1 MRIESTPESIRSIG
15 AHYGVNGA
23 NLSRQYKD
31 IFSDYRQWKQL
42 GHAEQYVIYPQNV
55 GPNLAIDETSL
66 SCGELYTFVTNR
78 DAHGG
83 RGALVAAIRGTK
95 AETVIAVLDKIPLAK
110 RKTVR
115 EITLDLSSSM
125 MLIARRSFPKATVI
139 NDRFHVHKLYYDAID
154 DLRITLRW
162 MARDIENEEIARCR
176 KAGIAYVPF
185 RYANGDTRRQLLAR
199 AKYILT
205 KHASKWTKTQQWRA
219 DIIFEFYPELKKAY
233 DLAMDLT
240 DIYNRKVDKDT
251 ARLNLARWYNKVDEM
266 DGGQFRTV
274 TETFRNHY
282 DTILN
287 YFINRSTNAG
297 AESFNAKVKAFRSQ
311 FRGVTDIPFFLFRLS
326 KLCA

>member
-1 MRIESTPESIRSIG
+1 M
-15 AHYGVNGA
+15 
-23 NLSRQYKD
+23 
-31 IFSDYRQWKQL
+31 
-42 GHAEQYVIYPQNV
+42 
-55 GPNLAIDETSL
+55 
-66 SCGELYTFVTNR
+66 TNR

-95 AETVIAVLDKIPLAK
+95 AETVIAVLEKIPLAR
-110 RKTVR
+110 RKTVS

-125 MLIARRSFPKATVI
+125 MLIARQSFPKATVT

-154 DLRITLRW
+154 ELRISLRW
-162 MARDIENEEIARCR
+162 MVRDMENEEIARCR
-176 KAGIAYVPF
+176 KAGTAYVPF
-185 RYANGDTRRQLLAR
+185 RYANGDTRKQLLAR

-205 KHASKWTKTQQWRA
+205 KHPSKWTRSQQWRA
-219 DIIFEFYPELKKAY
+219 DIIFEFYPELKRAY

-240 DIYNRKVDKDT
+240 DILNQKVDKDT

>member
-1 MRIESTPESIRSIG
+1 M
-15 AHYGVNGA
+15 
-23 NLSRQYKD
+23 
-31 IFSDYRQWKQL
+31 
-42 GHAEQYVIYPQNV
+42 
-55 GPNLAIDETSL
+55 
-66 SCGELYTFVTNR
+66 TNR

-95 AETVIAVLDKIPLAK
+95 AETVIAVLERIPLAR
-110 RKTVR
+110 RKIVR
-115 EITLDLSSSM
+115 EITLDLSSTM
-125 MLIARRSFPKATVI
+125 MLIARRSFPKATI
-139 NDRFHVHKLYYDAID
+139 TNDRFLVHKLYYDAID
-154 DLRITLRW
+154 ELRISFRW
-162 MARDIENEEIARCR
+162 MARDIENEEIMRCR
-176 KAGIAYVPF
+176 REGVTYVPF
-185 RYANGDTRRQLLAR
+185 RYADGDTRKQLLAR
-199 AKYILT
+199 SKYILS
-205 KHASKWTKTQQWRA
+205 KHASKWTRTQQWRA

-240 DIYNRKVDKDT
+240 DIFNQKVDKDT
-251 ARLNLARWYNKVDEM
+251 ARLNLARWYNKVEEM

>member
-55 GPNLAIDETSL
+55 GPNLAIDESSL

-78 DAHGG
+78 DAHGSK
-83 RGALVAAIRGTK
+83 GALVAAIRGTK
-95 AETVIAVLDKIPLAK
+95 AETVIAVLDKIPLVK

-125 MLIARRSFPKATVI
+125 MLIARRSFPKATI
-139 NDRFHVHKLYYDAID
+139 TNDRFHVHKLYYDAID
-154 DLRITLRW
+154 DLRISLRW

-185 RYANGDTRRQLLAR
+185 RYANGDTRKQLLAR

-205 KHASKWTKTQQWRA
+205 KHASKWTKSQQWRA

-240 DIYNRKVDKDT
+240 DIFNRKVDKDT

-266 DGGQFRTV
+266 DDGQFR
-274 TETFRNHY
+274 
-282 DTILN
+282 
-287 YFINRSTNAG
+287 AQ
-297 AESFNAKVKAFRSQ
+297 AERAVH
-311 FRGVTDIPFFLFRLS
+311 
-326 KLCA
+326 

>member
-1 MRIESTPESIRSIG
+1 MRIESTPESIRSIA

-23 NLSRQYKD
+23 NLSRQYKE

-42 GHAEQYVIYPQNV
+42 EHADQYILYPQNI
-55 GPNLAIDETSL
+55 GPNLAIDESAL

-83 RGALVAAIRGTK
+83 KGALVAAIRGTK
-95 AETVIAVLDKIPLAK
+95 AETVIKVLEKIPLAGRK
-110 RKTVR
+110 RVR
-115 EITLDLSSSM
+115 EITLDLSASM
-125 MLIARRSFPKATVI
+125 MLIARRAFPKATI
-139 NDRFHVHKLYYDAID
+139 TNDRFHVHKLYYDAID
-154 DLRITLRW
+154 ELRISLRW
-162 MARDIENEEIARCR
+162 MARDIENEEIDRCR
-176 KAGIAYVPF
+176 KESRAYVPF
-185 RYANGDTRRQLLAR
+185 RYANGDTRKQLLAR

-205 KHASKWTKTQQWRA
+205 KHATKWTKSQQWRA

-240 DIYNRKVDKDT
+240 DIFNQKVDKDV
-251 ARLNLARWYNKVDEM
+251 ARLNLARWYNRVEQI
-266 DGGQFRTV
+266 DGGQFHTV

-287 YFINRSTNAG
+287 YFINRSTNAA

>member
-1 MRIESTPESIRSIG
+1 M
-15 AHYGVNGA
+15 NGA
-23 NLSRQYKD
+23 NLSRQYKE
-31 IFSDYRQWKQL
+31 IFSDYRDWKQL
-42 GHAEQYVIYPQNV
+42 SHAEEYILYPQNI
-55 GPNLAIDETSL
+55 GPNLAIDESSL

-83 RGALVAAIRGTK
+83 KGALVAAIRGTR
-95 AETVIAVLDKIPLAK
+95 AETVISVLEKIPAAR

-125 MLIARRSFPKATVI
+125 MLIAGRSFPKATLT

-154 DLRITLRW
+154 ELRVSLRW
-162 MARDIENEEIARCR
+162 MARDFENAEIDRCR
-176 KAGIAYVPF
+176 KERIPYVPF
-185 RYANGDTRRQLLAR
+185 RYANGDTRKQLLAR

-205 KHASKWTKTQQWRA
+205 RHASRWTKSQQWRA

-233 DLAMDLT
+233 DLAMELT
-240 DIYNRKVDKDT
+240 DIFNQKVDKDV
-251 ARLNLARWYNKVDEM
+251 ARLNLARWYDKVDRM
-266 DGGQFRTV
+266 SAGQFRTV
-274 TETFRNHY
+274 TETFRNL
-282 DTILN
+282 LN

-311 FRGVTDIPFFLFRLS
+311 LRGVTDIPFFLFRLS

>member
-55 GPNLAIDETSL
+55 GPNLAIDESSL

-95 AETVIAVLDKIPLAK
+95 AETVSAVLDKIPLVK

-125 MLIARRSFPKATVI
+125 MLIARRSFPKATVT

-154 DLRITLRW
+154 DLRISLRW
-162 MARDIENEEIARCR
+162 MARNIENEEIA
-176 KAGIAYVPF
+176 
-185 RYANGDTRRQLLAR
+185 
-199 AKYILT
+199 
-205 KHASKWTKTQQWRA
+205 S
-219 DIIFEFYPELKKAY
+219 
-233 DLAMDLT
+233 
-240 DIYNRKVDKDT
+240 
-251 ARLNLARWYNKVDEM
+251 
-266 DGGQFRTV
+266 
-274 TETFRNHY
+274 
-282 DTILN
+282 
-287 YFINRSTNAG
+287 
-297 AESFNAKVKAFRSQ
+297 
-311 FRGVTDIPFFLFRLS
+311 
-326 KLCA
+326 

>member
-1 MRIESTPESIRSIG
+1 M
-15 AHYGVNGA
+15 
-23 NLSRQYKD
+23 
-31 IFSDYRQWKQL
+31 FSDYRSCKQL
-42 GHAEQYVIYPQNV
+42 DHAGEYILYPQNI
-55 GPNLAIDETSL
+55 GPNLAIDESSL

-83 RGALVAAIRGTK
+83 KGALVAAICGTK
-95 AETVIAVLDKIPLAK
+95 AEAVMAVLEKIPLVK
-110 RKTVR
+110 RNTVR
-115 EITLDLSSSM
+115 EITLDLSSSL
-125 MLIARRSFPKATVI
+125 MLIARRSFPKATVT

-154 DLRITLRW
+154 ELRISLRW
-162 MARDIENEEIARCR
+162 TARDIENDEMARCR
-176 KAGIAYVPF
+176 KEGVAYVPF
-185 RYANGDTRRQLLAR
+185 RYATGDTRKQLLAR

-205 KHASKWTKTQQWRA
+205 KHASKWTHSQRWRA
-219 DIIFEFYPELKKAY
+219 DIIFEFYPELEKAY

-240 DIYNRKVDKDT
+240 DIFNQKVDKDV

>member
-1 MRIESTPESIRSIG
+1 M
-15 AHYGVNGA
+15 
-23 NLSRQYKD
+23 
-31 IFSDYRQWKQL
+31 
-42 GHAEQYVIYPQNV
+42 
-55 GPNLAIDETSL
+55 
-66 SCGELYTFVTNR
+66 
-78 DAHGG
+78 
-83 RGALVAAIRGTK
+83 AAIRGTK
-95 AETVIAVLDKIPLAK
+95 ADTVISVLDRIPLAK

-125 MLIARRSFPKATVI
+125 MLIARHSFPKATVT

-154 DLRITLRW
+154 ELRISLRW

-176 KAGIAYVPF
+176 KNGISYIPF
-185 RYANGDTRRQLLAR
+185 RYANGDTRKQLLAR

-205 KHASKWTKTQQWRA
+205 KHASKWTKSQQWRA
-219 DIIFEFYPELKKAY
+219 DIIFEFYPELKRAY
-233 DLAMDLT
+233 DLAMDLA
-240 DIYNRKVDKDT
+240 DIFNQKVDKDV

-266 DGGQFRTV
+266 EGGQFRTV

-287 YFINRSTNAG
+287 FFINRSTNAG

>member
-1 MRIESTPESIRSIG
+1 M
-15 AHYGVNGA
+15 NGA
-23 NLSRQYKD
+23 NLSRQYKEV
-31 IFSDYRQWKQL
+31 FSGYRDWEQL
-42 GHAEQYVIYPQNV
+42 AHADEYVLYERNI
-55 GPNLAIDETSL
+55 GPNLAIDESSL

-83 RGALVAAIRGTK
+83 KGALVAAIRGTR
-95 AETVIAVLDKIPLAK
+95 AETVIAVLEKIPPAR
-110 RKTVR
+110 RKKVR

-125 MLIARRSFPKATVI
+125 MLIAHRSFPNAIVT

-154 DLRITLRW
+154 ELRISLRW
-162 MARDIENEEIARCR
+162 MARDIENEEIGRCR
-176 KAGIAYVPF
+176 REGVQYVPY
-185 RYANGDTRRQLLAR
+185 RYANGDTRKQLLAR

-205 KHASKWTKTQQWRA
+205 KHASKWTGSQQWRA
-219 DIIFEFYPELKKAY
+219 DIIFEFYPELKRAY

-240 DIYNRKVDKDT
+240 DIFNQKVDKAT
-251 ARLNLARWYNKVDEM
+251 ARLNLARWYDKVEKM
-266 DGGQFRTV
+266 AGGQFRTV

-287 YFINRSTNAG
+287 YFVNRSTNAG

>member
-1 MRIESTPESIRSIG
+1 MFAKFRKPLEVVE
-15 AHYGVNGA
+15 
-23 NLSRQYKD
+23 
-31 IFSDYRQWKQL
+31 
-42 GHAEQYVIYPQNV
+42 
-55 GPNLAIDETSL
+55 
-66 SCGELYTFVTNR
+66 
-78 DAHGG
+78 
-83 RGALVAAIRGTK
+83 
-95 AETVIAVLDKIPLAK
+95 AETVIAVLDKIPLVK

-125 MLIARRSFPKATVI
+125 MLIARRSFPNATI
-139 NDRFHVHKLYYDAID
+139 TNDRFHVHKLYYDAID
-154 DLRITLRW
+154 DLRISLRW

-185 RYANGDTRRQLLAR
+185 RYANGDTRKQLLAR

-205 KHASKWTKTQQWRA
+205 KHASKWTKSQQWRA

-240 DIYNRKVDKDT
+240 DIFNRKVDKDT

-266 DGGQFRTV
+266 DDGQFRTV

>member
-1 MRIESTPESIRSIG
+1 M
-15 AHYGVNGA
+15 
-23 NLSRQYKD
+23 
-31 IFSDYRQWKQL
+31 
-42 GHAEQYVIYPQNV
+42 
-55 GPNLAIDETSL
+55 

-83 RGALVAAIRGTK
+83 KGALVAVIRGTK

-125 MLIARRSFPKATVI
+125 MLIARRSFPKATVT

-154 DLRITLRW
+154 ELRISLRW
-162 MARDIENEEIARCR
+162 MARDVENEEIARCR

-185 RYANGDTRRQLLAR
+185 RYANGDTRKQLLAR

-205 KHASKWTKTQQWRA
+205 KHATKWTQSQQRRA
-219 DIIFEFYPELKKAY
+219 DIIFEFYPELKRAY

-240 DIYNRKVDKDT
+240 DIFNQKVDKDT

-266 DGGQFRTV
+266 YGGQFRTV